1 MNNWI
6 RLLILLL
13 EISFNSEAASIRN
26 KRNTAPDGVV
36 LNSVNVLPGTNIL
49 LSQEGKTVSITCK
62 QSSSTAT
69 GVEFQLQVYH
79 GGTWTALPTA
89 SAPVWDIVLDAG
101 NIYKCVAT
109 NSAGIKG
116 SHIYESDVISIKI
129 NENPCKLHEF
139 KPSLACTCKAT
150 SKIGNSNIA
159 VKWYADGFTEGS
171 TDIDQIPDQGVNT
184 PMKDGVINRNQMRFN
199 LMLYAILIQCRLWK
213 YNGIELPKLT
223 LQEQILHQTPMN
235 VTYFPDEIQ
244 TPDTFTGEPDIRNE
258 GDVVEYTCRT
268 VIGRPDPTVIYQQKR
283 RGSEQWEPI
292 PDPQPRKVPL
302 KMVLK
307 GFDTTY
313 KFKADFKLHNGTS
326 FRCAVKENLTFPE
339 PQQFN
344 PIIVYY
350 FAAPVYKKS
359 SENETNAAYI
369 VTVNSNPLTQQVT
382 CDPPAVVQKL
392 STYQWNIT
400 IPIVNST
407 TTDYRGQCL
416 ADGINERV
424 INVTGYHHA
433 RPTDEPVPEEGTGG
447 IVFAVISILIL
458 LILIILFILC
468 LFGCLRCRKPDDELC
483 RCGNSLNFNS
493 ISRELMICNCRTEDS
508 SDDELCVC
516 CCLTCKLPAADEP
529 DNEDDSSDELCHC
542 CCLVLRREPCTCN
555 YLPCLG
561 PKSKDV
567 IELLRWTSETW
578 YEKDYE
584 NWVKTRDHLQPVK
597 TGDFEVIETFSPEI
611 VRIIVD
617 VYGTEN
623 DWMIMRDKDKQ
634 AIAIR
639 EFMFQQLSHDE
650 SVLDLVKEIL
660 RKYARINN
668 LKTKLSNEIDTLLNK
683 NRSIDG
689 ADAVYNR
696 DEDVIHVSFI
706 TQSNEEKRP
715 LTDKE
720 KEFIRDVAS
729 AVESIV
735 DFFAKMSDA
744 ELCERGIA
752 NIKPTDEIAEMFVKE
767 TLDKEIKQQNEILVT
782 QIENQKV
789 TDKTK
794 IDIGLADR
802 NRFVYKDDCESVLLA
817 SSLQK
822 LEENKHSTE
831 LDRSIYLISRDVL
844 EMKLKIAVF
853 ESIKELYAERAE
865 RFQNELKEKLK
876 QEENEE
882 RKNEEELNRIIH
894 SSVCQAFKSITD
906 MNEKTLMDNKVVGY
920 GVSPEEIN
928 SKLRELA
935 DKEFED
941 RTVGIKTLEEILPLK
956 LNIPHQISTDLYSA
970 GRDPVI
976 LPNRAVEY
984 FKDEFISAIQ
994 SDELLK
1000 TATRTALVNKSSKIN
1015 ELLRKEKSNVNRI
1028 YDEVKNRIESMSTE
1042 ELNERGIVVYRI
1054 KDEIAM
1060 FHIRPIIANRIQ
1072 TEFKDS
1078 LETVLE
1084 EKCKEALN
1092 WWPSKHWAYDIFRAM
1107 SVLSEFTSTTLKI
1120 NTGYWKQVKQCFG
1133 DEIDSE
1139 TNTTE
1144 LTEIVDGCLG
1154 ECIKTMSDKWN
1165 TGDFKNRKMIV
1176 GKASPE
1182 EINFKLHEFADKEFE
1197 ERKRERVG
1205 RFNQIKTPDD
1215 HIKTQDASF
1224 EWVKTLE
1231 EILPLKLDIP
1241 AQLRSDL
1248 DSAGRDAVIL
1258 PDRAVE
1264 YFKDEFII
1272 AIQSDESLKT
1282 ATQTA
1287 LDNKSSKINELLR
1300 KEKSN
1305 VNRIYGEVKKRIES
1319 ISTVK
1324 DETAMKHIKP
1334 IIENR
1339 IQTEF
1344 KDSLETVLKGKCKK
1358 ALSMWSSKHWAYD
1371 ISTALSVL
1379 SEFTSRTL
1387 KTNTGYWKQVREC
1400 FGDEINSET
1409 NTTELTKIVTECLG
1423 ECTKTMRDKWNT
1435 DDFKEKFKLYGMIV
1449 DSEEIVNEVKHAHFQ
1464 TREFKKS
1471 VETAVNEAIENSEK
1485 SQYGKK
1491 PNYEAAVKWIV
1502 DEMKEKWIA
1511 VEIRRGFTVK
1521 PSETSYE
1528 RNEFAERAREKVI
1541 KKSRNLMDEIRAI
1554 TDKKKLKD
1562 LGFLVDDSKVTHTSN
1577 ETAGDRRSSIDQ
1589 TSSSG
1594 VGPPGGDIVKYENE
1608 PKSGCSQSAADDS
1621 HTSDTV
1627 PSGDRERGDGSTVV

>member
-139 KPSLACTCKAT
+139 QSLACTCKAT
-150 SKIGNSNIA
+150 SKIGNPNIK
-159 VKWYADGFTEGS
+159 VKWYADGFAEGS
-171 TDIDQIPDQGVNT
+171 TDIDEIPDQGVNT
-184 PMKDGVINRNQMRFN
+184 PVKDGVINRNQMRFN
-199 LMLYAILIQCRLWK
+199 LMLYALLIQCRLWK

-235 VTYFPDEIQ
+235 VTYFPDEIE
-244 TPDTFTGEPDIRNE
+244 TPDTFTGEPDIRTE
-258 GDVVEYTCRT
+258 GEVVEYTCRT

-292 PDPQPRKVPL
+292 PDPQPRKVPR
-302 KMVLK
+302 KMGLK

-313 KFKADFKLHNGTS
+313 KFNADFKLHNGTS

-344 PIIVYY
+344 QIIVHY
-350 FAAPVYKKS
+350 FAAPVCKKS
-359 SENETNAAYI
+359 SKNKTNAAYI
-369 VTVNSNPLTQQVT
+369 VTVNSYPLTQQVT

-392 STYQWNIT
+392 SNYQWNIT

-416 ADGINERV
+416 ADGINERD

-433 RPTDEPVPEEGTGG
+433 GPTDEPVPEEGTGG

-468 LFGCLRCRKPDDELC
+468 LCGCLRCRKPDDELC

-555 YLPCLG
+555 YFTCLR
-561 PKSKDV
+561 PRPEDV
-567 IELLRWTSETW
+567 IELLLWTSETW
-578 YEKDYE
+578 YEKDHEY
-584 NWVKTRDHLQPVK
+584 WVKTRDQPQSVK

-623 DWMIMRDKDKQ
+623 DWMITRDKDKQ

-639 EFMFQQLSHDE
+639 EFLFQQLSHDE

-660 RKYARINN
+660 RKYFRIKN

-683 NRSIDG
+683 KRSIDG

-729 AVESIV
+729 PVESIV

-744 ELCERGIA
+744 ELCEQGIF
-752 NIKPTDEIAEMFVKE
+752 NIKPTDEIAEKFVKE
-767 TLDKEIKQQNEILVT
+767 TLQTEVKQQNEILVT

-802 NRFVYKDDCESVLLA
+802 TRFVYKDDCESVLLG

-831 LDRSIYLISRDVL
+831 LDKSIYLISRDVL

-853 ESIKELYAERAE
+853 KSIKELYAGRAE
-865 RFQNELKEKLK
+865 RFQEELAEKLK

-941 RTVGIKTLEEILPLK
+941 RKVGSYNRMKTPEEILPLK
-956 LNIPHQISTDLYSA
+956 LNIPAQLSTDLYSA
-970 GRDPVI
+970 GRDAVI
-976 LPNRAVEY
+976 LPDRAVEY

-994 SDELLK
+994 SDKSLK
-1000 TATRTALVNKSSKIN
+1000 TATRTALDKKSGKIN
-1015 ELLRKEKSNVNRI
+1015 DLLRKENSKVNRI
-1028 YDEVKNRIESMSTE
+1028 YGEVKKRIESISTE
-1042 ELNERGIVVYRI
+1042 QLNERGIVVYRI
-1054 KDEIAM
+1054 KDETAM
-1060 FHIRPIIANRIQ
+1060 SHIKQIIADRIQ

-1078 LETVLE
+1078 LETVLK
-1084 EKCKEALN
+1084 EKCQKAISL
-1092 WWPSKHWAYDIFRAM
+1092 WPSKHWEYDISRAM
-1107 SVLSEFTSTTLKI
+1107 SELSELTSKTLKT
-1120 NTGYWKQVKQCFG
+1120 NTGYWKQVKECFG
-1133 DEIDSE
+1133 VKIDSE

-1144 LTEIVDGCLG
+1144 LTEIVDECSG

-1165 TGDFKNRKMIV
+1165 PDAFKYNKMITGTV
-1176 GKASPE
+1176 SQE
-1182 EINFKLHEFADKEFE
+1182 EINSKLHELADKEFE
-1197 ERKRERVG
+1197 SRKCERVG
-1205 RFNQIKTPDD
+1205 EFNQIKTP
-1215 HIKTQDASF
+1215 
-1224 EWVKTLE
+1224 E
-1231 EILPLKLDIP
+1231 EIVTLKLNIP
-1241 AQLRSDL
+1241 AQLRTVL
-1248 DSAGRDAVIL
+1248 DSANRHPDIL
-1258 PDRAVE
+1258 WDKAVE

-1287 LDNKSSKINELLR
+1287 LDNNSSGINNLLK
-1300 KEKSN
+1300 KENWKVN
-1305 VNRIYGEVKKRIES
+1305 GIYNDMKNRIQSMSTEELKERGIVAYRI
-1319 ISTVK
+1319 K

-1334 IIENR
+1334 IIANT
-1339 IQTEF
+1339 IPIY
-1344 KDSLETVLKGKCKK
+1344 KGSLVTVLEEKCKK
-1358 ALSMWSSKHWAYD
+1358 ASSWTFKNWVYD
-1371 ISTALSVL
+1371 ISLVL
-1379 SEFTSRTL
+1379 SKLSKFTSRTL
-1387 KTNTGYWKQVREC
+1387 KTNTGYWKQVKEC
-1400 FGDEINSET
+1400 FGDEIDSET
-1409 NTTELTKIVTECLG
+1409 NTTKLTEIVDECLSECNKTKINKL
-1423 ECTKTMRDKWNT
+1423 KT
-1435 DDFKEKFKLYGMIV
+1435 DDFKIRNMIV
-1449 DSEEIVNEVKHAHFQ
+1449 ETEEIVDEIKHEYFQ
-1464 TREFKKS
+1464 TPEFRRS
-1471 VETAVNEAIENSEK
+1471 VETAVNEAIENSDRSK
-1485 SQYGKK
+1485 LKKK
-1491 PNYEAAVKWIV
+1491 PDYEAAVKWIA
-1502 DEMKEKWIA
+1502 DKMKD
-1511 VEIRRGFTVK
+1511 FTVK

-1528 RNEFAERAREKVI
+1528 SNEFARLVRA
-1541 KKSRNLMDEIRAI
+1541 KKN
-1554 TDKKKLKD
+1554 
-1562 LGFLVDDSKVTHTSN
+1562 
-1577 ETAGDRRSSIDQ
+1577 
-1589 TSSSG
+1589 
-1594 VGPPGGDIVKYENE
+1594 
-1608 PKSGCSQSAADDS
+1608 
-1621 HTSDTV
+1621 
-1627 PSGDRERGDGSTVV
+1627 